1 MAELLR
7 SGIGAG
13 SVRLGS
19 IGFALLL
26 SVMLAR
32 GLGPV
37 QFGEYAFVTTLIYV
51 LSLPIGHALM
61 QLVTRETA
69 LAVHIGDGA
78 RLAGLMRWGRQ
89 RVGVFTAAVV
99 VLISIVALP
108 RATWDPA
115 DRWTLLVFAAPAL
128 PFIGAIALRAGVLAG
143 LKRVVAAQ
151 IAELLVRPVTQLT
164 LVSVAL
170 VAGMLNGSVAAIAY
184 TLAAIA
190 GFAMVTLLGRQT
202 RQALPGGA
210 ALPKTDSRWSHA
222 WLPFVLLSAAG
233 ALNAQLGVLMLGWLA
248 SSDQVGAMQI
258 AEQGSRLVALSLT
271 IVNMV
276 IGPYV
281 VRAWQNDDLDQLQ
294 ALSRRSARLAL
305 LASLPVALPLVLLAG
320 PIVRLTFGADYVALA
335 AVPLVILA
343 GAQLVNVAFGSVG
356 LLLTMSG
363 HEHDALFGLAAG
375 LVLNAVAAALL
386 IPPYGATGAAAAS
399 ALGLVAWNMLLAIR
413 VYRRIRLRPGAL

>member
-99 VLISIVALP
+99 VLISIV
-108 RATWDPA
+108 
-115 DRWTLLVFAAPAL
+115 AL

>member
-1 MAELLR
+1 MQNR
-7 SGIGAG
+7 
-13 SVRLGS
+13 
-19 IGFALLL
+19 
-26 SVMLAR
+26 AR
-32 GLGPV
+32 GIEL
-37 QFGEYAFVTTLIYV
+37 Q
-51 LSLPIGHALM
+51 S
-61 QLVTRETA
+61 Q
-69 LAVHIGDGA
+69 
-78 RLAGLMRWGRQ
+78 GR
-89 RVGVFTAAVV
+89 
-99 VLISIVALP
+99 
-108 RATWDPA
+108 D
-115 DRWTLLVFAAPAL
+115 
-128 PFIGAIALRAGVLAG
+128 
-143 LKRVVAAQ
+143 
-151 IAELLVRPVTQLT
+151 
-164 LVSVAL
+164 
-170 VAGMLNGSVAAIAY
+170 
-184 TLAAIA
+184 
-190 GFAMVTLLGRQT
+190 
-202 RQALPGGA
+202 
-210 ALPKTDSRWSHA
+210 
-222 WLPFVLLSAAG
+222 
-233 ALNAQLGVLMLGWLA
+233 
-248 SSDQVGAMQI
+248 
-258 AEQGSRLVALSLT
+258 

>member
-1 MAELLR
+1 MSDPPPGHAERPASASTPPGLMAELLR

-151 IAELLVRPVTQLT
+151 IAELT

-258 AEQGSRLVALSLT
+258 AEQGSRDRT
-271 IVNMV
+271 
-276 IGPYV
+276 
-281 VRAWQNDDLDQLQ
+281 
-294 ALSRRSARLAL
+294 
-305 LASLPVALPLVLLAG
+305 
-320 PIVRLTFGADYVALA
+320 
-335 AVPLVILA
+335 AV
-343 GAQLVNVAFGSVG
+343 
-356 LLLTMSG
+356 
-363 HEHDALFGLAAG
+363 
-375 LVLNAVAAALL
+375 
-386 IPPYGATGAAAAS
+386 TGA
-399 ALGLVAWNMLLAIR
+399 
-413 VYRRIRLRPGAL
+413 